1 MSWQR
6 NAMLVGN
13 NAALEACWVGAGCG
27 AVHWEQYYASDALRM
42 YIYIYTHIFLII
54 IVVIVSVVVII
65 VIVGFVFLKC
75 FLNNKIHT
83 CIYIYRDV
91 FTS

>member
-13 NAALEACWVGAGCG
+13 NATLEACWVGAGCG

-42 YIYIYTHIFLII
+42 YIYIY
-54 IVVIVSVVVII
+54 
-65 VIVGFVFLKC
+65 
-75 FLNNKIHT
+75 
-83 CIYIYRDV
+83 IYIYIFIHTFFLLSLLLLLV
-91 FTS
+91 LLLLLLLLVLFFEMFS